1 MGGEAFRTA
10 LGELMEWAAGA
21 PTAVMC
27 AEASPADC
35 HRGLLCDAL
44 LASGVKAVHI
54 LAPGRTLEH
63 ALTANA
69 RVDGSRVIY
78 DVGML
83 PFGR

>member
-1 MGGEAFRTA
+1 MEGAAFRAA
-10 LGELMEWAAGA
+10 LGELVKWAADA

-44 LASGVKAVHI
+44 LASGVQAVHI

-63 ALTANA
+63 VLTANA